1 MSGETQAFLLG
12 CSVLLFIG
20 LIFDGLLVL
29 RAQERSRKRASR
41 LAAIAVIQEK
51 APAPLLSAFVP
62 PPRHAKQPLV
72 QRAAA
77 LFRIDLLP
85 RDALPVHWAVVV
97 GGALALS
104 TIVAFLLQEMLGVL
118 AFAAIPAGC
127 LFGSRWFFG
136 WVEGRRKDKLFRQF
150 PDALAMIVRS
160 VRVGVPLIEALRV
173 VARESP
179 EPTGP
184 DFARLIERIAIG
196 RSMEDA
202 VNDLARRSGLP
213 EYRFFATVL
222 SLQSQ
227 TGGSLTGML
236 ENLADVIRKRLELK
250 ERGHALSAEAR
261 TSSMILAALPFG
273 TGLMLWAT
281 NPSYISMLF
290 TDPLGRK
297 ILTAAVISLC
307 VGLGVM
313 RTIIKRSLS

>member
-1 MSGETQAFLLG
+1 MSGQTQAVLLG
-12 CSVLLFIG
+12 CSVLFLAG
-20 LIFDGLLVL
+20 LVFDGMLLL
-29 RAQERSRKRASR
+29 RAQERSNKRALR
-41 LAAIAVIQEK
+41 LAAIAVTQEK
-51 APAPLLSAFVP
+51 APAPLLPAFMP
-62 PPRHAKQPLV
+62 PPRHGRQPLV

-77 LFRIDLLP
+77 LFGIDP
-85 RDALPVHWAVVV
+85 FQRDALPVHWAVVI

-104 TIVAFLLQEMLGVL
+104 AGTALLLQEVFGAL

-160 VRVGVPLIEALRV
+160 VRVGVPLIEALRI

-184 DFARLIERIAIG
+184 DFTGLIERIAIG

-222 SLQSQ
+222 ALQSQ

-236 ENLADVIRKRLELK
+236 ENLAQVIRKRLELK

-261 TSSMILAALPFG
+261 TSSMILAGLPFA

-281 NPSYISMLF
+281 NPSYIGMLF

-297 ILTAAVISLC
+297 ILIAAVISLC
-307 VGLGVM
+307 IGLAIM
-313 RTIIKRSLS
+313 RTIINRSLS